1 MIAEKLWRSYLNRLV
16 SPELAIQCGWTRTT
30 LSKICVLKS
39 GRDLLSTQYAS
50 TKTASSIPYIT
61 GASNFIGNYALEIN
75 RYTESPV
82 VIAEPGDVLITVK
95 GTIGDLAFVSQPCHI
110 ARQVMAVRS
119 RTLDPEYLALI
130 LEAEVDRMKAEA
142 KSMIPG
148 ISRKTV
154 LNLSLSVPPKNEQK
168 CIAEHSTRLFAEIKL
183 LAELERERERI

>member
-1 MIAEKLWRSYLNRLV
+1 M
-16 SPELAIQCGWTRTT
+16 
-30 LSKICVLKS
+30 
-39 GRDLLSTQYAS
+39 
-50 TKTASSIPYIT
+50 
-61 GASNFIGNYALEIN
+61 
-75 RYTESPV
+75 

-183 LAELERERERI
+183 LAELERERI